1 MRKRYSCIAA
11 FALFSL
17 QKTVGQTNTLEIGVK
32 ISSEF
37 TNGKNDGTAF
47 GIQGIYKL
55 SNHSRIETG
64 LSYKLNQQKYLLFQG
79 LTSQSR
85 PLYEPYSQ
93 TEKTLLIPIA
103 YRYESKWM
111 TLSAGTGFNFL
122 LNKKYLQQLADV
134 GKTDWIDNTMEI
146 LASFAISKSFR
157 LNRTM
162 YVEPEIKQCFYSKKG
177 GNGFQLNLSF
187 RKRLLK

>member
-1 MRKRYSCIAA
+1 MRKRYSCIIA

-17 QKTVGQTNTLEIGVK
+17 QKTIAQTNTLEIGVK

-47 GIQGIYKL
+47 GMQGIYKL
-55 SNHSRIETG
+55 SNHSSIETG

-85 PLYEPYSQ
+85 PLYEPLSQ

-103 YRYESKWM
+103 YRYESKWI

-122 LNKKYLQQLADV
+122 LNKKDLQQVADV

-157 LNRTM
+157 LNKTM
-162 YVEPEIKQCFYSKKG
+162 YVEPEIKQCFYSKQG
-177 GNGFQLNLSF
+177 GNGLQLNLSF